1 FSLDCKM
8 SSHGKAETDRLRKN
22 LEEQLDRLVQQ
33 LEDLED
39 CRINETLDETDYQE
53 CKEDTMEQLREF
65 NESLQRMIS
74 GNMTL
79 VDELG
84 AMQLATQAAISAA
97 FQTPAVIR
105 MFGKREP
112 TGLKERLSQID
123 RDVKLGKL
131 NKEAADRQRGE
142 ILSALRQLGEK
153 LEPSELQLLER
164 LSLNNIDTTRYV
176 QITETSRKGKMAL
189 DVVGKEVKATQDI

>member
-1 FSLDCKM
+1 M

-39 CRINETLDETDYQE
+39 CRVNETLDETDYQE
-53 CKEDTMEQLREF
+53 SKEDTMEQLREF

-84 AMQLATQAAISAA
+84 TMQLATQAAISAA

-176 QITETSRKGKMAL
+176 QITETAGKGKMAL
-189 DVVGKEVKATQDI
+189 DVVGKEVKATQDT